1 MASSTSKSGRLNPY
15 ERIDRILS
23 KALADKRSFLYEFE
37 VYQLLLCMGLN
48 APSLVYI
55 PTLEQFDPDS
65 LNLILTPEV
74 VVKVVSPDIAHK
86 TDFGGVVF
94 TANTVEDVVRAYRQV
109 KSQVG
114 AKAPESAFH
123 GVMVVEK
130 IEFKQ
135 SFGHELLA
143 SLRQDPFFG
152 PVVSFGA
159 GGVFTEFFAR
169 EFGDRKGLSIRSTFG
184 LDQEAISGMI
194 RQPAICQ
201 PLSGRIRG
209 VPRALIEEEQLIE
222 LLAALRNLAD
232 RYSPHNPDSRF
243 TIHELELN
251 PVVVTS
257 DRRLVAVDGLVQF
270 GDRKINETPRPLAK
284 VKKLLEPKSALVA
297 GASSTAKNPG
307 RIILENLISGA
318 GVPKNHIYA
327 LHPTAAE
334 IAGVPAIRNLSDLPE
349 KVDLAVVSV
358 PAAAALELLEEL
370 TVKRLA
376 ESVILIS
383 GGFGETEEGRAKEVR
398 LRKILEAAH
407 QTPDGGMVVNG
418 GNCLGIY
425 SRLGGYNTFFL
436 PPYKVDFKEARGEN
450 VALISQ
456 SGAYLVSQASN
467 FERTIRPR
475 YAISFGNQIDLT
487 VTDYLEYL
495 RDDPEVD
502 VYAVYLEGFRPYRGR
517 RFLEVAE
524 EIVQSGRAVIMFKAG
539 RTAEGSAAASSH
551 TAAISGD
558 YGVATEVLRQV
569 GVVHC
574 DTLNQ
579 FEDYL
584 KTFSFLKDKPPLGP
598 RVSIV
603 TNAGFECTVAADRL
617 CDLKLAEYTD
627 RTRATLEGIMPHGI
641 VAVRN
646 PLDCTPGTP
655 TDKFLALVEAV
666 VADENTDCVIASP
679 LPLSPF
685 LNTLPA
691 GEGHNE
697 DITREDSV
705 PSGLIRIAGKT
716 KKPLIV
722 CVDSGRLYDP
732 MARQMEMAGLPVFRR
747 IDRATRALSVYVNYR
762 KPAR

>member
-1 MASSTSKSGRLNPY
+1 MATPKAASRRMNPY
-15 ERIDRILS
+15 ERIDRILE
-23 KALADKRSFLYEFE
+23 KALEDGRTFLYEFE

-48 APSLVYI
+48 APSMVYI
-55 PTLEQFDPDS
+55 PTLEAFDPDS

-74 VVKVVSPDIAHK
+74 VVKVVSPDITHK
-86 TDFGGVVF
+86 TDLGGVEF
-94 TANTVEDVVRAYRQV
+94 TSNTVEDVIRAYRRIRESV
-109 KSQVG
+109 ERNS
-114 AKAPESAFH
+114 PDSAFH

-135 SFGHELLA
+135 SFGHEVLA

-159 GGVFTEFFAR
+159 GGVFTEFFAQQ
-169 EFGDRKGLSIRSTFG
+169 FGERKGLAIRSTFG
-184 LDQEAISGMI
+184 LDREAIRAMV

-201 PLSGRIRG
+201 PLSGNVRG
-209 VPRALIEEEQLIE
+209 VPRALVEEDQLVE
-222 LLAALRNLAD
+222 LLEALRNLAN
-232 RYSPHNPDSRF
+232 RYSPRNADSRF
-243 TIHELELN
+243 TINELELN
-251 PVVVTS
+251 PVVVTA

-270 GDRKINETPRPLAK
+270 GDRKIRETPRPLEK
-284 VKKLLEPKSALVA
+284 IGKLLQPKSALVA
-297 GASSTAKNPG
+297 GASATAKNPG
-307 RIILENLISGA
+307 RIILDNLISGV
-318 GVPKNHIYA
+318 GIPKDKIYA
-327 LHPTAAE
+327 LHPTATE
-334 IAGVPAIRNLSDLPE
+334 IAGIPAIKKLSELPQ
-349 KVDLAVVSV
+349 KVDLAVISV
-358 PAAAALELLEEL
+358 PAQAAMELIEEL

-383 GGFGETEEGRAKEVR
+383 GGFAETAEGREREAR
-398 LRKILEAAH
+398 LRKILAASH
-407 QTPDGGMVVNG
+407 QKPDGGMVVNG

-425 SRLGGYNTFFL
+425 SRVGGYNTIFL
-436 PPYKVDFKEARGEN
+436 PPYKVDFVEARGEN

-456 SGAYLVSQASN
+456 SGAYLVSQTSN

-495 RDDPEVD
+495 KDDPEVD

-524 EIVQSGRAVIMFKAG
+524 EIVQSGRAVIMFKGG

-558 YGVATEVLRQV
+558 YGVAKEVLRQV
-569 GVVHC
+569 GVVAC
-574 DTLNQ
+574 ETLNQ

-584 KTFSFLKDKPPLGP
+584 KTFSFLRDKPPLGQ
-598 RVSIV
+598 RVAIV
-603 TNAGFECTVAADRL
+603 SNAGFECTVAADKL
-617 CDLKLAEYTD
+617 CDLKLAQFSEA
-627 RTRATLEGIMPHGI
+627 TREKLEAVMPREI
-641 VAVRN
+641 VSVRN

-655 TDKFLALVEAV
+655 TDKFLAM
-666 VADENTDCVIASP
+666 VASVAEDENTDCVIASP

-691 GEGHNE
+691 GEGHRE
-697 DITREDSV
+697 DITREDSI
-705 PSGLIRIAGKT
+705 PSGLIRIAEST

-732 MARQMEMAGLPVFRR
+732 MVTQLEVAGLPVFRR
-747 IDRATRALSVYVNYR
+747 IDRATRALSVFVNYR
-762 KPAR
+762 MPAR

>member
-1 MASSTSKSGRLNPY
+1 MASTQSKSGRLNKY
-15 ERIDRILS
+15 ERIDGILE
-23 KALADKRSFLYEFE
+23 KALADGRSFLYEFE

-65 LNLILTPEV
+65 LNMILTPEV

-86 TDFGGVVF
+86 TDFGGVEF
-94 TANTVEDVVRAYRQV
+94 TANTVEDVVRAYRKVKEQV
-109 KSQVG
+109 QTN
-114 AKAPESAFH
+114 APEASFR

-135 SFGHELLA
+135 SFGHEVLA

-169 EFGDRKGLSIRSTFG
+169 EFGDKKGLAIRSTFG

-201 PLSGRIRG
+201 PLSGSIRG
-209 VPRALIEEEQLIE
+209 VPRPLIEEEQLIE
-222 LLAALRNLAD
+222 LLEALRNLAD
-232 RYSPHNPDSRF
+232 RYSPHSPQSHF

-270 GDRKINETPRPLAK
+270 GDRKISDTPRPLGK
-284 VKKLLEPKSALVA
+284 IRKLLEPKSALVA
-297 GASSTAKNPG
+297 GASATAKNPG
-307 RIILENLISGA
+307 RIILENLVSGE
-318 GVPKNHIYA
+318 GVPKEHIYA
-327 LHPTAAE
+327 LHPKADE
-334 IAGVPAIRNLSDLPE
+334 IAGVRAIRTLSELPE
-349 KVDLAVVSV
+349 KVDLAVISV
-358 PAAAALELLEEL
+358 PAEGALLLLEEL
-370 TVKRLA
+370 VMKRLA

-383 GGFGETEEGRAKEVR
+383 GGFGETEEGREKEVR
-398 LRKILEAAH
+398 LRKILEASH
-407 QTPDGGMVVNG
+407 QTKDGGMVVNG

-495 RDDPEVD
+495 KDDPEVD
-502 VYAVYLEGFRPYRGR
+502 VYAIYLEGFRPYRGR

-551 TAAISGD
+551 TAAMAGD
-558 YGVATEVLRQV
+558 FGVAKEVLRQV

-574 DTLNQ
+574 ETLNQ

-584 KTFSFLKDKPPLGP
+584 KTFSFLQARPPMGN

-603 TNAGFECTVAADRL
+603 SNAGFECTVAADQL
-617 CDLKLAEYTD
+617 FGLKLAQYTD
-627 RTRATLEGIMPHGI
+627 ATRKTLEGIMPAAI
-641 VAVRN
+641 VSVRN

-655 TDKFLALVEAV
+655 TDKFLQMIEAV
-666 VADENTDCVIASP
+666 AEDENTDCVIASP

-691 GEGHNE
+691 GPGHNE

-705 PSGLIRIAGKT
+705 PSGLIRIARQT
-716 KKPLIV
+716 QKPLIV

-747 IDRATRALSVYVNYR
+747 IDRATRAMSVYVNYR
-762 KPAR
+762 KPVR